1 MRTKFRL
8 LPHWC
13 QIVGY
18 AYLTGFLVCTVY
30 ALISS
35 SSFHRFV
42 LQHWHYVGILN
53 FVMIFLA
60 IFSKEKVED
69 EMTISIRVNA
79 LTYLVFFL
87 FLASL
92 TVSIGAMAIVGSIE
106 DGIHGNP
113 SILISKAILDFMII
127 LLMAA
132 SMGKGC
138 VFSFVPVG
146 ILQGSVTLLAIGL
159 RGIFTEPAL
168 AGLSLTGNVI
178 ISLNGV
184 NLLFGKTI
192 KTANLL
198 PALVLSILLTFL
210 LGPGV

>member
-87 FLASL
+87 FL
-92 TVSIGAMAIVGSIE
+92 
-106 DGIHGNP
+106 IH
-113 SILISKAILDFMII
+113 I
-127 LLMAA
+127 LLYLPEG
-132 SMGKGC
+132 S
-138 VFSFVPVG
+138 G
-146 ILQGSVTLLAIGL
+146 IY
-159 RGIFTEPAL
+159 
-168 AGLSLTGNVI
+168 NVI
-178 ISLNGV
+178 RQIKDFLMGDFGV
-184 NLLFGKTI
+184 LTI
-192 KTANLL
+192 LYA
-198 PALVLSILLTFL
+198 FL
-210 LGPGV
+210 YKIMIWINRWRMSDEE